1 MMIKKKIPGLSKK
14 DELIARANNRM
25 HKFMLADNQVRGAIL
40 HGTHM
45 TTEMRLNHDLG
56 ILETL
61 ALGHAYMG
69 ISLMT
74 ANLKGDDRIAFKIEC
89 SGPIK
94 GISVEATA
102 RGEVRGYLK
111 NNPIPIDS
119 PLESFD
125 LSPFFGAGFVV
136 VTRFPEYARQPF
148 VGRVDLKHGRIAADL
163 SNYYLTSEQ
172 IPTSFNLSIK
182 FDRDG
187 NVTGAGGLFLQAMPD
202 ADHGIIAGLEEKV
215 YNLPSIGEA
224 YAGGQTPASF
234 LDAHFSRFSVR
245 TLSEQRVEFFCP
257 CQKETISNI
266 LAKMPV
272 EDIKE
277 MIDNG
282 PFPIETR
289 CHNCSTTYAFQKDE
303 LEIIYNKRF
312 S

>member
-1 MMIKKKIPGLSKK
+1 MIKKKLTGLSKK
-14 DELIARANNRM
+14 EELIARANNRM
-25 HKFMLADNQVRGAIL
+25 HRFMLADGQVRGAIL
-40 HGTHM
+40 HAGHM
-45 TTEMRLNHDLG
+45 IREMRLNHDLG

-111 NNPIPIDS
+111 NNPVPIGS

-125 LSPFFGAGFVV
+125 LSPFFGAGFLV

-148 VGRVDLKHGRIAADL
+148 VGRVDLKYGRIAADL
-163 SNYYLTSEQ
+163 SNYFLTSEQ
-172 IPTSFNLSIK
+172 IPTAFNLSIK
-182 FDRDG
+182 FDYQG
-187 NVTGAGGLFLQAMPD
+187 AVTGAGGLFLQALPN
-202 ADHGIIAGLEEKV
+202 AETGVIAVLEEAV
-215 YNLPSIGEA
+215 HHLPSIGESF
-224 YAGGQTPASF
+224 AGGQSAAEF
-234 LDAHFSRFSVR
+234 LDAHFSQFSAR
-245 TLSEQRVEFFCP
+245 ILSEQRVEFFCP
-257 CQKETISNI
+257 CQKETVSRV
-266 LAKMPV
+266 LAQMPV
-272 EDIKE
+272 EDLKE
-277 MIDNG
+277 MIDEG

-289 CHNCSTTYAFQKDE
+289 CHNCNTIYAFQKE
-303 LEIIYNKRF
+303 EIEALYEKRF